1 VIESFDGDLVIAE
14 RGTEPVNI
22 TAEFCAASSSRML
35 ILRSVN
41 MIATDNNVAIKLSS
55 LRLLSLTGDSGR
67 TTNL

>member
-1 VIESFDGDLVIAE
+1 MIESFDGDLVIAE

-55 LRLLSLTGDSGR
+55 LRAVSHR
-67 TTNL
+67 R